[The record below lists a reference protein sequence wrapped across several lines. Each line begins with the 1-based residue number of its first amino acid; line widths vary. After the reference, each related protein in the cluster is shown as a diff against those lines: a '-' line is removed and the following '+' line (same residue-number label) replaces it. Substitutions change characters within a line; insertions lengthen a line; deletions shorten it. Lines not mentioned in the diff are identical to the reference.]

1 MRIKWRCLA
10 TGLVLWGLMAA
21 PVCLAADAPRALM
34 VPPAKDCAVV
44 ADFSGFKNVKT
55 DSYLRKTEL
64 NEGLVIRGS
73 KVENGKVIIPAS
85 GLYYTTRTPKSG
97 VMQGDKV
104 LLLGRLFHYVDNGVR
119 LDVISN
125 VTVPKGGSAPIGSD
139 GSKVLALTKVE
150 MGANGF
156 PAANATFQILKP
168 SGNYYGVAFPV
179 ESDAKFRL
187 VNQGVLNKGTGRATG
202 SYLPGVD
209 GQNFQVEYYGEPIA
223 ISGQSYLVAEEAG
236 PKATKIKEFGTGA
249 ANWIA
254 LTDKDPAK
262 GMLAAG
268 QSLKGGDYE
277 VKVLEVNANAARI
290 SLINTKTGQSV
301 GKTLG
306 PLTTEMLGYLPV
318 DEVNREK
325 LVLRAADGRAEV
337 QLNIYQEGQAFAGN
351 KVRLDLF
358 YDVFRLDNPDAWHYD
373 QRFVF
378 RPDT

>member
-1 MRIKWRCLA
+1 MRMKWRSLA
-10 TGLVLWGLMAA
+10 AGLALWGLAAA

-34 VPPAKDCAVV
+34 VPPAKNCAVV

-55 DSYLRKTEL
+55 DSYLRKIEL

-85 GLYYTTRTPKSG
+85 GLYYTTRTPKTG
-97 VMQGDKV
+97 VMQGDKI
-104 LLLGRLFHYVDNGVR
+104 LLLGRLFHFVDNGVR

-125 VTVPKGGSAPIGSD
+125 VTIPKGGSAPIGD
-139 GSKVLALTKVE
+139 GTKVLALTKVE

-179 ESDAKFRL
+179 ETDAKFRRVNDGVL
-187 VNQGVLNKGTGRATG
+187 NQGVGRATG
-202 SYLPGVD
+202 SYLPGVA

-223 ISGQSYLVAEEAG
+223 ISGQSYLVAEEVG
-236 PKATKIKEFGTGA
+236 PKATKVKEFGTGA

-277 VKVLEVNANAARI
+277 VKVLEVTANSARV
-290 SLINTKTGQSV
+290 SLTNTKTGKSV
-301 GKTLG
+301 SKNLG
-306 PLTTEMLGYLPV
+306 PLTADMLAYLPV
-318 DEVNREK
+318 DELNREK

-337 QLNIYQEGQAFAGN
+337 QLNIYQEGQAFADT
-351 KVRLDLF
+351 KVRLDLY
-358 YDVFRLDNPDAWHYD
+358 YDVFRLDNPDAWPYD